1 MYSNN
6 GNLCQGVKASPCLA
20 PSGEMANN
28 IYVFVHIQP
37 WANSHHSSP
46 GVEGGGN
53 WGWRI
58 FEDHMVFRGSGGKD
72 QSSLTEYKRG
82 KSWKIN
88 F

>member
-37 WANSHHSSP
+37 WANIKVIIPRP
-46 GVEGGGN
+46 GWRGGGEL
-53 WGWRI
+53 GL
-58 FEDHMVFRGSGGKD
+58 EDLRGSHGFQGERRER
-72 QSSLTEYKRG
+72 SVVANRV
-82 KSWKIN
+82 
-88 F
+88 

>member
-46 GVEGGGN
+46 GVEGGGEV
-53 WGWRI
+53 GL
-58 FEDHMVFRGSGGKD
+58 EDLRGSHGFQGERRER
-72 QSSLTEYKRG
+72 SVVANRV
-82 KSWKIN
+82 
-88 F
+88 

>member
-46 GVEGGGN
+46 GVEGGGI
-53 WGWRI
+53 GVGGSSRI
-58 FEDHMVFRGSGGKD
+58 TWFSGGA
-72 QSSLTEYKRG
+72 EG
-82 KSWKIN
+82 KISRR
-88 F
+88 

>member
-1 MYSNN
+1 MHSNN

-46 GVEGGGN
+46 GVEGGG
-53 WGWRI
+53 GELGL
-58 FEDHMVFRGSGGKD
+58 EDLRGSHGFQGERRER
-72 QSSLTEYKRG
+72 SVVANRV
-82 KSWKIN
+82 
-88 F
+88 

>member
-46 GVEGGGN
+46 GVEGGG
-53 WGWRI
+53 GIGVGGSSRI
-58 FEDHMVFRGSGGKD
+58 TWFSGGA
-72 QSSLTEYKRG
+72 ER
-82 KSWKIN
+82 KISRR
-88 F
+88 